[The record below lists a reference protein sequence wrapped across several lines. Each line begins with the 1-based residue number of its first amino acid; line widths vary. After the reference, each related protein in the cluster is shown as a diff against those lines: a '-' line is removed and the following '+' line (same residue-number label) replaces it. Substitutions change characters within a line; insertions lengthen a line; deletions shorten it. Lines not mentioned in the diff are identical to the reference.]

1 MKIRACESKVIVTDD
16 IWNINKS
23 CITTF
28 LMYFWFQKTL
38 LVDLIIYFF
47 CNLAACTF
55 KNPIREELEM
65 DIFKKKINA

>member
-23 CITTF
+23 CITIDVDILGFKNT
-28 LMYFWFQKTL
+28 

>member
-28 LMYFWFQKTL
+28 LMYFRLKNA